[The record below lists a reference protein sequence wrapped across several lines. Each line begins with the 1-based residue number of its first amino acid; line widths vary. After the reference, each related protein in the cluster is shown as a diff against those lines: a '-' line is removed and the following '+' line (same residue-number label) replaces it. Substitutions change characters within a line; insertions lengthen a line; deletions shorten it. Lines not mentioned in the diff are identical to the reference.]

1 MLIRG
6 ADQTPY
12 GLLTLRTI
20 RNKIIDRADEA
31 LELAN
36 TPLVWDEIKSNLIRL
51 YSSKKSEA
59 NLLSELNTF
68 SDNLTLGQLFFGISK
83 VRSQLFSILKNSEHN
98 NTVVDAKKVVYNEV
112 CLNAFMTGLK
122 EPLKT
127 FVRIKSPSTLEQA
140 YEQCQIEQTLY
151 RAQNKRTNRPEQGP
165 NGSDNKTYRN
175 SYDSNY
181 RSGRNDRNDRRG
193 PYSNSNSNSNSG
205 QNRPFN
211 SHNRTPQSGTN
222 DNRANTSNPFRAP
235 SHSLNNIEEN
245 PQPDSNFQQTAS
257 GNQQGT

>member
-51 YSSKKSEA
+51 YSSEKSEA
-59 NLLSELNTF
+59 NLLSELSTF
-68 SDNLTLGQLFFGISK
+68 SDGQTLGQLFFGISK

-98 NTVVDAKKVVYNEV
+98 NTVIDAKKVVYNEV
-112 CLNAFMTGLK
+112 CLNAFITGLR

-127 FVRIKSPSTLEQA
+127 FVRLKSPSTLEQA

-151 RAQNKRTNRPEQGP
+151 RAQNNRSNRTEQRSNESDGRNQRNNNDNNNR
-165 NGSDNKTYRN
+165 N
-175 SYDSNY
+175 
-181 RSGRNDRNDRRG
+181 GRNDQNDRGR
-193 PYSNSNSNSNSG
+193 PYSNSNQNRSSNSY
-205 QNRPFN
+205 NRA
-211 SHNRTPQSGTN
+211 PQSGNN
-222 DNRANTSNPFRAP
+222 DNQTSTSNPFRTP

-245 PQPDSNFQQTAS
+245 PQSNPNFQQPAS
-257 GNQQGT
+257 GSQQGT